1 MIRPLIL
8 ALAALI
14 ALSACAPIV
23 QQAATPGVGF
33 QGPRLEAE
41 DFISFDGARLAMRHW
56 EPPNAEEGGKDPW
69 AVIVGLHGMNDYS
82 NAFHLAAPA
91 WAADGIATYAY
102 DQRGFGAS
110 PGRGIWAGDG
120 LMTEDLRTFTALIR
134 QRYPH
139 AIIAVAG
146 VSMGGAV
153 AIEAFASDR
162 PPAADRLILLGPGV
176 WGWSN
181 QPVPYSTALW
191 ITAHVA
197 RSSVLNP
204 PDFVVRNVQPT
215 DNIQELI
222 HMGRDPLMI
231 FGARTDTL
239 YGVVG
244 AMEHAQRQIGQ
255 IKVPVAYLAGARDK
269 IIPKGAHLRA
279 AHHLKPTDRSADYP
293 NGYHLLLVDH
303 QAPVVYRDVESFI
316 RNPAAPLPS
325 GAPIIPGAPTPP
337 NVLAPT
343 TSAASEP
350 ATSVASDTR
359 SGSPASSR
367 P

>member
-14 ALSACAPIV
+14 ALAACAPIV
-23 QQAATPGVGF
+23 QQAGAPGVGF
-33 QGPRLEAE
+33 QGPRLEGS
-41 DFISFDGARLAMRHW
+41 DFVSFDGVRLAMRSW
-56 EPPNAEEGGKDPW
+56 EPPGALNGAREPW

-82 NAFHLAAPA
+82 NAFHLAGPA

-110 PGRGIWAGDG
+110 PGRGIWGGDG
-120 LMTEDLRTFTALIR
+120 LMTEDLRTLTALVR

-162 PPAADRLILLGPGV
+162 PPAADRLVLLGPGV
-176 WGWSN
+176 WGWST
-181 QPVPYSTALW
+181 QPIPFATALW

-204 PDFVVRNVQPT
+204 PDFLVRQVQPT
-215 DNIQELI
+215 DNREELV

-231 FGARTDTL
+231 WGARTDTL

-244 AMEHAQRQIGQ
+244 VMEHAQQQIGR
-255 IKVPVAYLAGARDK
+255 ITAPTAYLAGVHDK
-269 IIPKGAHLRA
+269 IIPKAPTLRA
-279 AHHLKPTDRSADYP
+279 ARHLKPTDRSAYYP

-303 QAPVVYRDVESFI
+303 QAALVWRDVESFI
-316 RNPAAPLPS
+316 RDPGAPLPS
-325 GAPIIPGAPTPP
+325 GAPIIPGAPTAL
-337 NVLAPT
+337 NTVRAMG
-343 TSAASEP
+343 AN
-350 ATSVASDTR
+350 
-359 SGSPASSR
+359 
-367 P
+367 

>member
-14 ALSACAPIV
+14 VLSACAPIV
-23 QQAATPGVGF
+23 QQAGTPGVGF
-33 QGPRLEAE
+33 QGPRLEAG
-41 DFISFDGARLAMRHW
+41 DFISFDGARLAMKHW
-56 EPPNAEEGGKDPW
+56 EPERKDPW
-69 AVIVGLHGMNDYS
+69 AVIIGLHGMNDYS

-110 PGRGIWAGDG
+110 PGRGIWGGDG
-120 LMTEDLRTFTALIR
+120 LMTEDLRTITALIR

-181 QPVPYSTALW
+181 QPIPYATALW

-197 RSSVLNP
+197 RSSVINP
-204 PDFVVRNVQPT
+204 PDFVVRNVQPS
-215 DNIQELI
+215 DNRDELI
-222 HMGRDPLMI
+222 RMGRDPLMI
-231 FGARTDTL
+231 WGARTDTL

-244 AMEHAQRQIGQ
+244 AMEHAQRQIGR
-255 IKVPVAYLAGARDK
+255 IRAPVAYLAGVHDK
-269 IIPKGAHLRA
+269 IIPKAPHLRA
-279 AHHLKPTDRSADYP
+279 AHHLKPTDRSAYYP

-316 RNPAAPLPS
+316 RDPSAPLPS

-337 NVLAPT
+337 NV
-343 TSAASEP
+343 AAS
-350 ATSVASDTR
+350 TSVASDSR
-359 SGSPASSR
+359 SGSPVSPR

>member
-14 ALSACAPIV
+14 ALAACAPIV
-23 QQAATPGVGF
+23 QRAGAPGVGF

-41 DFISFDGARLAMRHW
+41 DFISFDGARLAMKHW
-56 EPPNAEEGGKDPW
+56 EPANAEEGGKDPW

-110 PGRGIWAGDG
+110 PGRGIWAGDE
-120 LMTEDLRTFTALIR
+120 LMSEDLRTFTALIR
-134 QRYPH
+134 QRYPR

-153 AIEAFASDR
+153 AIETFASDR

-176 WGWSN
+176 WGWSS
-181 QPVPYSTALW
+181 QPIPYATALW

-215 DNIQELI
+215 DNRDELI

-255 IKVPVAYLAGARDK
+255 IKVPVAYLAGVNDK
-269 IIPKGAHLRA
+269 IIPKQAHLRA
-279 AHHLKPTDRSADYP
+279 ARHLKPTDRSAYYAK
-293 NGYHLLLVDH
+293 GYHLLLVDH

-316 RNPAAPLPS
+316 RDPDAPLPS

-337 NVLAPT
+337 NAAP
-343 TSAASEP
+343 P
-350 ATSVASDTR
+350 TSVASDTR
-359 SGSPASSR
+359 SGSPASPR